1 MCQTTQKCSKCGVE
15 YPLTEQ
21 YFSKNQSTNT
31 GGNKYYRTDCKIC
44 NKKMNQ
50 GKNEAFKKAGKPKR
64 PDFGYDKETKKTI
77 DGWPCDN
84 CGKTTYPKAIVFDHC
99 HKTLEHRGWLCDSC
113 NRSIGVLG
121 DDQEGL
127 AQALG
132 YVTKIP
138 KNEIL
143 DFINNFKIKNN
154 NEPPTTLR

>member
-1 MCQTTQKCSKCGVE
+1 MGRGKKDSPEDWKRYKKLEQENEKLKREVAKLRKLVNSNCIDQLEEREERVKESRKKGIEVE
-15 YPLTEQ
+15 PIEP
-21 YFSKNQSTNT
+21 
-31 GGNKYYRTDCKIC
+31 I
-44 NKKMNQ
+44 
-50 GKNEAFKKAGKPKR
+50 
-64 PDFGYDKETKKTI
+64 
-77 DGWPCDN
+77 CDN